1 MSFEVSDEVL
11 IWERF
16 WKKNEVSALLQKV
29 FYLSKYKLIIS
40 LFCSGC
46 LFASCVQTRNKI
58 ILRSKIN
65 LRSKIILRDKII
77 LHI

>member
-1 MSFEVSDEVL
+1 MGK
-11 IWERF
+11 I
-16 WKKNEVSALLQKV
+16 WKKNEVSALIQNV

-58 ILRSKIN
+58 ILRSKI
-65 LRSKIILRDKII
+65 ILRDKII
-77 LHI
+77 LHM